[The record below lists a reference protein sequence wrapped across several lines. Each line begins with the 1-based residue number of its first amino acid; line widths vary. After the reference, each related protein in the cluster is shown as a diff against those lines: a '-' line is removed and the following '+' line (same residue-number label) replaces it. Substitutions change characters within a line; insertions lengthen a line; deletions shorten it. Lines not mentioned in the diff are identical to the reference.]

1 MAPRQP
7 TPDEEPN
14 EVDPAP
20 AESHNASVSLR
31 FIFYS
36 KTSTGG
42 KGKKKGATTEKKDPK
57 VKDIQFRFA
66 TTHDNYVLFLNTML
80 EKFSIT
86 NRKATARSV
95 YRIKMVVPPARKSE
109 GIDIE
114 NFDEYEEAIAKIVKR
129 KPTRTVLVIAD
140 VKDIEA
146 ALKKRQGGDDDD
158 ASSDSSEEEE
168 EARLGARESKASA
181 MDTELARIRKI
192 LEQEYR
198 NDNGT
203 GFTYINAESGASLS
217 LTPAAMKEWARAIYD
232 AQTDKMKP
240 PNSATFDIFYR
251 QSSIRP
257 QANRERSV
265 SSAQTERSSD
275 NDRDTPTSNRSLDVI
290 SQALSLASTSRST
303 CCNHDTQA
311 PLPSTPQRTASPIMN
326 TPSKLTRFLT
336 HCEKALGVSDALSYE
351 DALRDQGFG
360 PDILHQVEDKELR
373 SIGFRSGDIIRLK
386 QNAQR
391 WWNGPDA
398 KQKRMVT
405 VETTESMSATPLNK
419 KVRFE
424 KRYHEGGRQTLFG
437 PRMMETD
444 DIDFDETDFSW
455 FYFCKTT
462 ETYLPVPPGY
472 VPIISDE

>member
-1 MAPRQP
+1 MAPRQL
-7 TPDEEPN
+7 TPDEEKN

-20 AESHNASVSLR
+20 AKSHNTSVSLR

-42 KGKKKGATTEKKDPK
+42 KGKKKGTTTEKKDPK
-57 VKDIQFRFA
+57 VKDIQFQFA

-86 NRKATARSV
+86 NHKATAHSI
-95 YRIKMVVPPARKSE
+95 YCIKMVVPPAGKSD

-114 NFDEYEEAIAKIVKR
+114 NFDEYEEAVAKIVKR
-129 KPTRTVLVIAD
+129 KPTRMVLVIAD

-146 ALKKRQGGDDDD
+146 VLKKGGDDDD
-158 ASSDSSEEEE
+158 ASSDSSEEED
-168 EARLGARESKASA
+168 EARLGVRESKALA
-181 MDTELARIRKI
+181 MDTELARIQKI

-198 NDNGT
+198 NDSGT

-251 QSSIRP
+251 QSLIRP
-257 QANRERSV
+257 QAN
-265 SSAQTERSSD
+265 
-275 NDRDTPTSNRSLDVI
+275 PT
-290 SQALSLASTSRST
+290 ALSTLSPKLF
-303 CCNHDTQA
+303 
-311 PLPSTPQRTASPIMN
+311 PLPPHLDLHAIMN
-326 TPSKLTRFLT
+326 TPSKLTCFLA

-360 PDILHQVEDKELR
+360 PDILHQVEDKELQ

-398 KQKRMVT
+398 KQK
-405 VETTESMSATPLNK
+405 
-419 KVRFE
+419 
-424 KRYHEGGRQTLFG
+424 
-437 PRMMETD
+437 
-444 DIDFDETDFSW
+444 
-455 FYFCKTT
+455 
-462 ETYLPVPPGY
+462 
-472 VPIISDE
+472 